1 MKLSRS
7 KTATLIALFLMFA
20 IAISLVALPDATAQ
34 PTCDTYAYLG
44 VLPNPV
50 GVGQEILLHVGI
62 TKELN
67 LAYMG
72 WEGLSVT
79 IKRPDGRT
87 DTITDITT
95 DSTGG
100 TGRNY
105 RPDIAGNYTLQSHF
119 PQQVTTATKVAG
131 GFFTARL
138 PDGTVMLE
146 SYSEEV
152 ILVVQEDP
160 LSYYP
165 ENPLPTEYWRRPIDP
180 HLREWSAVGGSWL
193 EAYVENLIAPGS
205 DDAPETA
212 HVLWVKQYTQGGLV
226 GQDIDGQPHSFE
238 IGDAYEGKF
247 ASRFIVAGK
256 LYYNRYVGP
265 SAGTVEP
272 WVEYVCVDLHTGEQL
287 WSKVLL
293 NNLTITFAQL
303 MYWDTYDY
311 HGVYDYL
318 WATGGNA
325 ETRTLLGLN
334 ATITGGTTYCA
345 FDPMTGEFVY
355 ALYGIPSGTRA
366 TGPKGEILIY
376 NINRAGGYMTLWN
389 SSACTSLRA
398 DSNFGSMGY
407 GQWRAMAKVHNATR
421 TVPVSPDAP
430 FGLNGYQWNVSIPT
444 NLPGDP
450 SPFVTTTKIFPGDR
464 VVGGTISYDEVNL
477 WGLNLDPDNG
487 VIGRELF
494 RNTWTPPNYWA
505 EGSLT
510 VNGSAAGW
518 TDFSQEDYVAVMW
531 IRESR
536 EHFGFSLENGKYL
549 WGPTEPQYYFDS
561 VEDSP
566 ADVRN
571 IAYGKLYSASTSG
584 IVYCYDV
591 KTGDRLWTYEATD
604 PYHEYLFANTWW
616 MKPVAIADGKIYCGT
631 TEHSPIDPRPRGGP
645 FVCLNATTGEVIW
658 KVEGMFRQ
666 TRWGGRGLMGDSI
679 IATQDTYDQ
688 RIWAIGKGP
697 SATTV
702 TAGPKVSVHGSS
714 VVVEGMVTDIS
725 PGTAD
730 AALKMRF
737 PNGVPAVAD
746 ENISAWMQ
754 YVYKQFAKPAD
765 VVGVEVIVSVLDP
778 NNNCYEVARAT
789 SDASGFFSADF
800 EPLVPGKYTVI
811 AEFAGS
817 KAYYGSFAETS
828 LLVEEAPAT
837 TPPPTPEPESPA
849 DLYFLPMS
857 IGLLV
862 AIIVVGAVLFLL
874 LRKR

>member
-50 GVGQEILLHVGI
+50 GVGQEVLLHVGI

-87 DTITDITT
+87 DTITDIRT

-105 RPDIAGNYTLQSHF
+105 KPDIAGNYTLQSHF
-119 PQQVTTATKVAG
+119 PEQVTTATKVAG

-138 PDGTVMLE
+138 ADGTVMLE

-160 LSYYP
+160 ISYYP
-165 ENPLPTEYWRRPIDP
+165 ANPLPTEYWRRPIDP
-180 HLREWSAVGGSWL
+180 HLREWSAVGGSWT

-212 HVLWVKQYTQGGLV
+212 HVLWVKQYTQAGLV
-226 GQDIDGQPHSFE
+226 GQNIDGQPHSFE

-247 ASRFIVAGK
+247 ANRFIVAGK
-256 LYYNRYVGP
+256 LYFDKYASPDPYH
-265 SAGTVEP
+265 EI
-272 WVEYVCVDLHTGEQL
+272 VCVDLHTGEQL
-287 WSKVLL
+287 WSRVLL
-293 NNLTITFAQL
+293 NNLTISFAQL

-318 WATGGNA
+318 WATANA
-325 ETRTLLGLN
+325 GTYPLLGLIN
-334 ATITGGTTYCA
+334 STVHGTAWCA
-345 FDPMTGEFVY
+345 FDPMTGDFVW
-355 ALYGIPSGTRA
+355 ALYGMPSGTRVM
-366 TGPKGEILIY
+366 GPKGEILIY
-376 NINRAGGYMTLWN
+376 NVNRAGGYMTLWN

-398 DSNFGSMGY
+398 DSNFGTMGY
-407 GQWRAMAKVHNATR
+407 GQWRAMGKVHNATR
-421 TVPVSPDAP
+421 TVPVTPDAP
-430 FGLNGYQWNVSIPT
+430 FGLNGYTWNVSIPT
-444 NLPGDP
+444 NLPG
-450 SPFVTTTKIFPGDR
+450 SAAVTTTKIFPVDR
-464 VVGGTISYDEVNL
+464 VIGATISYDAVNM
-477 WGLNLDPDNG
+477 WGLNLDPNNG

-494 RNTWTPPNYWA
+494 RNTWTPPNYWK

-518 TDFSQEDYVAVMW
+518 TDWSQEDYVAVMW

-714 VVVEGMVTDIS
+714 ILVEGMVTDIS

-765 VVGVEVIVSVLDP
+765 VVGVEVVISVLDP

-789 SDASGFFSADF
+789 SNVNGFFSADF

-828 LLVEEAPAT
+828 LLVEEAPAA